1 VSRAPN
7 RPLESERA
15 IAVVFS
21 SVIMILS
28 CALGFQEQPQAKTPA
43 QPAARAKVKAQGQSA
58 ASASG
63 SSTKSPAPEVSKARS
78 ATAKPSTAASG
89 KRPQTP
95 ASARPP
101 ARTSASVPPQDV
113 RVRTQAE
120 MRRRSEFLMP
130 PGSSPEDRYNPD
142 GVIDWNELPPWRQ
155 TSFFGIRA
163 RGQFFVYVVDCSG
176 SMIDDD
182 RMPRATIEL
191 RRSVLALQ
199 SPQKFEVIFYNS
211 ESIPMPGGPIPRSAD
226 MQAKNQLM
234 SWLRQI
240 EPDGG
245 TDPRLAIKQ
254 ALWLRPDAVFL
265 LSDGAFPEGASDQIA
280 KSNTKKIPIH
290 CVDLAGGMAG
300 DHLKRIAQA
309 SGGPYVSRPGDMRGR
324 P

>member
-1 VSRAPN
+1 V
-7 RPLESERA
+7 
-15 IAVVFS
+15 IAVAWVPLLVFLTGLYQEGPNT
-21 SVIMILS
+21 SV
-28 CALGFQEQPQAKTPA
+28 QEQPPAGLQRPVDPPAMPTTPEKKSSKSPDKKPSEPSPKS
-43 QPAARAKVKAQGQSA
+43 PAARAKKPD
-58 ASASG
+58 
-63 SSTKSPAPEVSKARS
+63 TARS
-78 ATAKPSTAASG
+78 RSTIAAA
-89 KRPQTP
+89 QEE
-95 ASARPP
+95 
-101 ARTSASVPPQDV
+101 V
-113 RVRTQAE
+113 RVRSQAE
-120 MRRRSEFLMP
+120 MRQPKSPFLRS
-130 PGSSPEDRYNPD
+130 PGGSQEDRYGPD
-142 GVIDWNELPPWRQ
+142 ANIDWTEIPPWRQ
-155 TSFFGIRA
+155 TSFFGVRA
-163 RGQFFVYVVDCSG
+163 RGLFFVYVVDCSG

-309 SGGPYVSRPGDMRGR
+309 SGGQYVSRPGDMHGR